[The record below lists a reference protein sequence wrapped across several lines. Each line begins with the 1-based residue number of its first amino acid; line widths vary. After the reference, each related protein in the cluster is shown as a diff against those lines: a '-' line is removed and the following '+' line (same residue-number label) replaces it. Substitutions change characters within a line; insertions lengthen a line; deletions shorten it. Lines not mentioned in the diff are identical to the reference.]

1 MRSTSVFRLTVFTL
15 AVAAVTALSSVA
27 PAARTGEARER
38 ERFTAFAVDI
48 GVPGRASADQVEIVV
63 ERYSTDAERDRLLKA
78 LVEKGPEKLLDTLQ
92 GLPRVGSI
100 RTPNSIGYDLHFA
113 RKHPG
118 ADGGEEIS
126 LATDRYITFWEAKY
140 RPRTIDYPFT
150 LIELHIGPDGAGE
163 GKMSL
168 ATKIMFDKKNNAV
181 VLEDYKSQP
190 VLLQNVRRESTSQ

>member
-1 MRSTSVFRLTVFTL
+1 MVTGSL
-15 AVAAVTALSSVA
+15 AA
-27 PAARTGEARER
+27 PQTNGTR

-48 GVPGRASADQVEIVV
+48 AAPGRSSAGQVEIVV
-63 ERYSTDAERDRLLKA
+63 DRWSTDAERDQLVAA
-78 LVEKGPEKLLDTLQ
+78 LVEKGSDKLLETLQ
-92 GLPRVGSI
+92 KLPRVGYL

-126 LATDRYITFWEAKY
+126 IATDRYITFWEATY

-150 LIELHIGPDGAGE
+150 LIEMHIAPDGTGE

-168 ATKIMFDKKNNAV
+168 ATKIAFDKKNNTI
-181 VLEDYKSQP
+181 VLENYKSQP
-190 VLLQNVRRESTSQ
+190 VLLQNVRREFSSQ